1 MKKICRRILAS
12 LCWLVGGIVCLFGI
26 VLCMTVVLIPIGLGV
41 FGLGGMIGAIG
52 VNLWKGL
59 PVLQKPSSDPK
70 IHRF

>member
-1 MKKICRRILAS
+1 
-12 LCWLVGGIVCLFGI
+12 
-26 VLCMTVVLIPIGLGV
+26 MTVVLIPIGLGV